1 MLVTNEAKESKI
13 AELQN
18 LIGQYEAGERQNI
31 DADKYDIWVK
41 CISMLRIADIDQSI
55 YEDFL
60 IVPKHYY
67 IDKNRIKLNPA
78 WEEEEAEAEAKR
90 IANLHI
96 TKLDFYTLFC
106 KPVGISYATLVG
118 KIAELNMEA
127 EWNLCNHVYY
137 GIIKPFLNALP
148 LGKTEAEIIAIF
160 EEYTKED

>member
-1 MLVTNEAKESKI
+1 M
-13 AELQN
+13 QN

-78 WEEEEAEAEAKR
+78 WEEEETKAEAKR

-96 TKLDFYTLFC
+96 TKLDFYNLFC

-137 GIIKPFLNALP
+137 GIIKPFLNSLP
-148 LGKTEAEIIAIF
+148 LEKTEAEIIAIF

>member
-1 MLVTNEAKESKI
+1 M
-13 AELQN
+13 QN

-78 WEEEEAEAEAKR
+78 WEEEETKAEAKR

-96 TKLDFYTLFC
+96 TKLDFYNLFC

-118 KIAELNMEA
+118 KITELNMEA

-137 GIIKPFLNALP
+137 GIIKPFLNSLP
-148 LGKTEAEIIAIF
+148 LEKTEAEIIAIF

>member
-1 MLVTNEAKESKI
+1 MLVTNEAKEAKI

-31 DADKYDIWVK
+31 DADKYNIWVK
-41 CISMLRIADIDQSI
+41 CLSMLRVADIDQSI

-60 IVPKHYY
+60 TMPTHYY
-67 IDKNRIKLNPA
+67 IDKNKIKLNPN
-78 WEEEEAEAEAKR
+78 WEEEETQAEQMR

-106 KPVGISYATLVG
+106 KPVGISYATLVS
-118 KIAELNMEA
+118 KITELNMEA

-137 GIIKPFLNALP
+137 GIIKPFLNSLP

-160 EEYTKED
+160 EEYTKEE